1 MNKSSSD
8 NFMLSLSAFDTQRN
22 VVSCAQAKLCEP
34 FRKRFADFKS
44 RQKGDYA
51 VEECECK

>member
-1 MNKSSSD
+1 
-8 NFMLSLSAFDTQRN
+8 MLSLSAFDTQRN